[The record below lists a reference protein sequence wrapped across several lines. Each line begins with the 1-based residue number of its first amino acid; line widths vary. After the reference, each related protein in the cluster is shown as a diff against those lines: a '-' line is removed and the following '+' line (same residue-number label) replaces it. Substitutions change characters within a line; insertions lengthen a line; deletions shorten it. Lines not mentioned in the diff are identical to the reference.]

1 MQILPMFEWRQLR
14 LLGVAG
20 CLLVGWLPAATGD
33 RLRAEIAI
41 TGAWQVQPAT
51 SPETPPNDADWGRSP
66 TGSWK
71 APSDRANTSWKA
83 ADLRKINS
91 VWFQKTF
98 DVPANW
104 RGRRI
109 VADFRR
115 IEGDALVFLNGRR
128 VTELLRPGGEVTLT
142 DFIRYGEPN
151 TLRLFLTRDYTG
163 ISRTYE
169 QDVLRYHTRTREK
182 LPMAEWGL
190 GITAPVTLTA
200 RPQTAIDSV
209 FVIPSWRK
217 KALSLEVEIHAHQPL
232 AGAQVEA
239 TVFDQDKKPV
249 LQLQSGPLSLAE
261 GKSIHTVSSAWPDPI
276 PWELDCPYL
285 YTVEVRLV
293 SGGKVMD
300 EFPPE
305 TFGFR
310 EIRTEGN
317 KLMMN
322 GHPSRWRLT
331 EIYGAN
337 AAGLSVYRL
346 LGYNVGQLQPH
357 PDLWWQGKWAAE
369 TPVIDKELLR
379 EMDRRGMGVTLPAPS
394 VSYLRE
400 NFRKP
405 GVAEA
410 YERETAWFL
419 KKYRNHPSVLGWVVA
434 MNSYVPQSAIVPE
447 NLGVREKK
455 PGGQGVVINSAV
467 DIVRRHDPT
476 RLAFAHADGGV
487 GDIATA
493 NTYLNFAPLQERE
506 EWPMAWARNGDMPY
520 QAVEFGAPYPA
531 NYWKG
536 KQFLLTE
543 YLAVYLGDR
552 AYREE
557 GEDGLRKTIDYGLLN
572 TGGHG
577 AWRKIDLTPY
587 PAFWDFLNLFVRN
600 TDRAWRTWGINGG
613 WLYFTIGERFGHPT
627 LTRDVPTY
635 EQLNY
640 NFLKAPLTEKPAW
653 ASPNWDIFAQA
664 NRPLL
669 VHLAGDPVPTDK
681 THAFFSGETVKK
693 RIAVVWDGAKPT
705 KVEADWALKH
715 GEKIL
720 SSGTATLGL
729 PAGEIRFAPITFAL
743 PQVEARTEL
752 SLELTARHDGRILE
766 TDRFPLEVFPRPAPV
781 AVKARLALYDPSGK
795 SGGGLKNLGLDP
807 RPWKPGDGF
816 GDVDVLI
823 IGREAIDPG
832 NPLPYRSED
841 IRAGLRV
848 LFLAQHPLAWRSIGF
863 ETIETMPRYVFARD
877 TGSPLLAG
885 LKPED
890 LINWRGAPDLLPE
903 GRQVVPSD
911 APHAPKGT
919 NRHAVASVVL
929 KTPHVAG
936 FTPLIEAEFDLAYT
950 PLLEWRDGR
959 GGIWF
964 CTVDFDGRLG
974 TDPAATFLAGNMI
987 ETLSSARW
995 NETLPVHLVGGDG
1008 EGLRRL
1014 GFDPIPGL
1022 PAEAVR
1028 DAILVVEGETPAAI
1042 ADRSRAFADK
1052 GGTVLYIGR
1061 PEKEL
1066 QAAGLKTL
1074 RRTLYRATPDKD
1086 VPLLRGMGPNL
1097 LRWQDALEGAVFAPD
1112 GQPAGARVLADGLL
1126 LERKSGQGREI
1137 DLRVFPALLE
1147 ARHADNADKREAIQ
1161 LSVLRLHRLMAQLLT
1176 NLGATP
1182 APAIAQRL
1190 AVSRKAP
1197 AINTLGSWRVLGPF
1211 LSMKEKGYQ
1220 MLNEKFPG
1228 EWEALHGAENPNTVY
1243 RLPDGS
1249 TLDWRR
1255 TVEAGKDGFVDLGA
1269 ALGGPKHGRVAYVT
1283 RSVESDQSR
1292 TVAFHLG
1299 VDYWLQFWVNG
1310 QSVLKVDDNHGSP
1323 VPDAFKVNA
1332 PLKKGKNILT
1342 LKVVAG
1348 TNGFGFWCRMKTED
1362 SDPLSDREAEASL
1375 YMPPFRTFDP
1385 YQFTYW

>member
-1 MQILPMFEWRQLR
+1 MFEWRHFR
-14 LLGVAG
+14 LLGVVG
-20 CLLVGWLPAATGD
+20 CLIGSWLQSATGEPM
-33 RLRAEIAI
+33 RASLELN
-41 TGAWQVQPAT
+41 GGWQVQPAR
-51 SPETPPNDADWGRSP
+51 SPDTAPDDADWGHSP

-71 APSDRANTSWKA
+71 APVDRASTSWKA
-83 ADLRKINS
+83 ADPRKINS

-98 DVPANW
+98 DIPRDW
-104 RGRRI
+104 QGRRI

-115 IEGDALVFLNGRR
+115 IEGDAVVFLNGRR
-128 VTELLRPGGEVTLT
+128 VTELLRPGGEVALT
-142 DFIRYGEPN
+142 DFVRYGEPN

-163 ISRTYE
+163 ISRNYE

-182 LPMAEWGL
+182 LPMSEWGL

-200 RPQTAIDSV
+200 RPLTAINGV

-217 KALSLEVEIHAHQPL
+217 KMLSLEVEIDTHQPL
-232 AGAQVEA
+232 EDARVEA

-249 LQLQSGPLSLAE
+249 LKLQSGPLSLAE
-261 GKSIHTVSSAWPDPI
+261 GKSVHTVSSTWPNPI
-276 PWELDCPYL
+276 PWELDSPYL
-285 YTVEVRLV
+285 YTVDTRLV
-293 SGGKVMD
+293 SGGKMMD
-300 EFPPE
+300 EYPPE

-310 EIRTEGN
+310 EIWTEGH
-317 KLMMN
+317 KLIMN

-346 LGYNVGQLQPH
+346 LGYNVGQVQPH

-369 TPVIDKELLR
+369 TPVFDEELLD
-379 EMDRRGMGVTLPAPS
+379 EMDRLGMGVTLPVSS

-405 GVAEA
+405 EVVEA
-410 YERETAWFL
+410 YERETSWFL
-419 KKYRNHPSVLGWVVA
+419 KKYRNHPSILGWVVA

-467 DIVRRHDPT
+467 EIVRRHDPT

-506 EWPMAWARNGDMPY
+506 EWPMAWADSGGMPY

-543 YLAVYLGDR
+543 YLAMYLGDR

-557 GEDGLRKTIDYGLLN
+557 GEDGLRKTMDYGLLN

-577 AWRKIDLTPY
+577 AWRKIDLAPY
-587 PAFWDFLNLFVRN
+587 PAFWDFLSLFVRN
-600 TDRAWRTWGINGG
+600 TDRAWRTWGINAG
-613 WLYFTIGERFGHPT
+613 WLYFTIGERFGHPAR
-627 LTRDVPTY
+627 TRDVETY

-640 NFLKAPLTEKPAW
+640 NFLKEPLTEKPAW
-653 ASPNWDIFAQA
+653 ASPNWDIFQQA
-664 NRPLL
+664 NQPLL
-669 VHLAGDPVPTDK
+669 VYLAGDPVPTDK
-681 THAFFSGETVKK
+681 THAYYAGETVKK
-693 RIAVVWDGAKPT
+693 QIAAVWDGATPT
-705 KVEADWALKH
+705 RVQADWALKQ

-720 SSGTATLGL
+720 SSGTATLDL
-729 PAGEIRFAPITFAL
+729 TAGEIRLAPITLVL
-743 PQVEARTEL
+743 PQVETRTEL
-752 SLELTARHDGRILE
+752 FLELTARHDGRILE
-766 TDRFPLEVFPRPAPV
+766 TDRFPLEVFPRSAPPAT
-781 AVKARLALYDPSGK
+781 KARLALYDPLGK
-795 SGGGLKNLGLDP
+795 SADDLKKLGLAP
-807 RPWKPGDGF
+807 RPWKPGDALS
-816 GDVDVLI
+816 DVDVLV
-823 IGREAIDPG
+823 IGREAIKPG
-832 NPLPYRSED
+832 DPLPYQSTD
-841 IRAGLRV
+841 IRKGLRV
-848 LFLAQHPLAWRSIGF
+848 LVLAQHPLAWRSLGF

-877 TGSPLLAG
+877 AGSPLFAG
-885 LKPED
+885 LEPED
-890 LINWRGAPDLLPE
+890 LINWHGSPDLLPE

-911 APHAPKGT
+911 APHAPNGT

-929 KTPHVAG
+929 KTPHAVG
-936 FTPLIEAEFDLAYT
+936 FTPLIETEFDLAYT

-964 CTVDFDGRLG
+964 CTLDLSGRLG
-974 TDPAATFLAGNMI
+974 ADPSATLLAGNLI

-995 NETLPVHLVGGDG
+995 NETLPVYLAGGSGDWI
-1008 EGLRRL
+1008 RRL
-1014 GFDPIPGL
+1014 GLEPIPGL
-1022 PAEAVR
+1022 PEEAVR
-1028 DAILVVEGETPAAI
+1028 DAILVVEGETPATMVEKI
-1042 ADRSRAFADK
+1042 QAFADK
-1052 GGTVLYIGR
+1052 RGTVLHLDR
-1061 PEKEL
+1061 PEKDL

-1074 RRTLYRATPDKD
+1074 RRALHRATPDQD
-1086 VPLLRGMGPNL
+1086 APLLRGMGPNL
-1097 LRWQDALEGAVFAPD
+1097 LRWQDALEVTVLAPD
-1112 GQPAGARVLADGLL
+1112 GQPSGARVLADGIV
-1126 LERKSGQGREI
+1126 LERKAGQGREI

-1147 ARHADNADKREAIQ
+1147 GRYADNADKREAIQ
-1161 LSVLRLHRLMAQLLT
+1161 LSVLRLHRLVAQLLT
-1176 NLGATP
+1176 NLGASP

-1190 AVSRKAP
+1190 ALSRKAP

-1211 LSMKEKGYQ
+1211 TSAKEKGFL

-1228 EWEALHGAENPNTVY
+1228 EWEALQGAENPNTVH

-1249 TLDWRR
+1249 ALDWRR

-1283 RSVESDQSR
+1283 RSVDSDQNR
-1292 TVAFHLG
+1292 TVDFHLG

-1323 VPDAFKVNA
+1323 VPDAFKVNV

-1342 LKVVAG
+1342 LKVVSG
-1348 TNGFGFWCRMKTED
+1348 TNGFGFWCRMKTDD
-1362 SDPLSDREAEASL
+1362 SDPLAGREAEASL
-1375 YMPPFRTFDP
+1375 YIPPFRTFDP